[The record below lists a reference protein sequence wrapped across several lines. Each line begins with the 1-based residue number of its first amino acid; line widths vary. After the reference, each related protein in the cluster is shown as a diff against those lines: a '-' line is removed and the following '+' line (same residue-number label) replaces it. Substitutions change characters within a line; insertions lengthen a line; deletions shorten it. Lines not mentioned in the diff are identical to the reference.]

1 MSKIAAGK
9 SKRGHIGI
17 MLSIIGVIAV
27 AVIIEIIILNSLTR
41 KDSNKTSLVILNQV
55 SGIIKDNEENE
66 EDLIESLKEEY
77 IIRAQTVA
85 YILQAKPEAETN
97 VDELIKIAIL
107 MSIDEIHIFDETGTI
122 YAGTLPQYYGFSF
135 DSGEQM
141 AFFKPMLSNRLLTM
155 CQDVTPNTAEG
166 KSMMY
171 AITWNE
177 AQDKM
182 IQVGIKPVR
191 LLEELHH
198 DEISTV
204 IASMPTYE
212 GIDIIV
218 ADTETGV
225 IEGATDSKTV
235 GLTLSDIGISK
246 VTSILDKTVSDTMHI
261 DGVKYNCKLMNIG
274 DYIVIVSYS
283 TESAVK
289 NISVAIIIELIYL
302 ALAGLTIICVVARLL
317 RANSEINTQM
327 ATLASISDIYNSM
340 HLLDLENNTA
350 KEYNARDEVSRAASN
365 TDRADEI
372 MNQMTTLA
380 VEDSYMDEALK
391 FTDVTTLADR
401 MQDKKIIS
409 SIFIS
414 KAIGWFRASFITIE
428 KDWSG
433 RPKKVLFVTQNINK
447 EKKKEEELIFKSNVD
462 ELTGLYN
469 RRAYEEHIAEHKDT
483 VTEENFVFV
492 SLDVNGLKR
501 VNDSLGHAAGDEL
514 IKGAANCLKQC
525 FAPYGRI
532 YRVGGDEFSAMIF
545 ANENQLEKIKSDFEE
560 VTAKWSGNIV
570 KSLSISSGYV
580 SKRDVSTTSVH
591 EMSKIAD
598 KKMYEAKEEH
608 YRIYGK

>member
-1 MSKIAAGK
+1 
-9 SKRGHIGI
+9 
-17 MLSIIGVIAV
+17 
-27 AVIIEIIILNSLTR
+27 
-41 KDSNKTSLVILNQV
+41 
-55 SGIIKDNEENE
+55 
-66 EDLIESLKEEY
+66 
-77 IIRAQTVA
+77 
-85 YILQAKPEAETN
+85 
-97 VDELIKIAIL
+97 
-107 MSIDEIHIFDETGTI
+107 
-122 YAGTLPQYYGFSF
+122 LPQYYGFSF

-204 IASMPTYE
+204 IASMPTYD

-235 GLTLSDIGISK
+235 GLTLSDIGISR

-261 DGVKYNCKLMNIG
+261 DGVKYNCNLMNIG

-289 NISVAIIIELIYL
+289 SVSVAILIELIYL
-302 ALAGLTIICVVARLL
+302 ALAGATIICVVARLL
-317 RANSEINTQM
+317 RANSEVNTQM
-327 ATLASISDIYNSM
+327 ATLASMSDIYNSM

-350 KEYNARDEVSRAASN
+350 KEYNARDEVSRAVRDTEA
-365 TDRADEI
+365 ADEL
-372 MNQMTTLA
+372 MRQMTTFTVDDNYL
-380 VEDSYMDEALK
+380 DDALK
-391 FTDVTTLADR
+391 FTDVSTLADR

-433 RPKKVLFVTQNINK
+433 RPKKVIYVTQNINK

-514 IKGAANCLKQC
+514 IKGAADCLKQC

-545 ANENQLEKIKSDFEE
+545 ANEKQLEKIKSDFAE
-560 VTAKWSGNIV
+560 VTANWSGELV
-570 KSLSISSGYV
+570 KSLSISSGFV
-580 SKRDVSTTSVH
+580 PKREVSTTSVH
-591 EMSKIAD
+591 EMSNIAD

>member
-1 MSKIAAGK
+1 
-9 SKRGHIGI
+9 
-17 MLSIIGVIAV
+17 MLGIIGVIAV
-27 AVIIEIIILNSLTR
+27 AVIIEVIILNSLTR
-41 KDSNKTSLVILNQV
+41 KDSNKTSLVLLNQV
-55 SGIIKDNEENE
+55 SSIIKDNDENE

-85 YILQAKPEAETN
+85 YILQAKPEAEMN
-97 VDELIKIAIL
+97 VDELVKIAIL

-122 YAGTLPQYYGFSF
+122 YSGTMPQYYGFSF

-218 ADTETGV
+218 ADAETGV
-225 IEGATDSKTV
+225 IEGATDSETT
-235 GLTLSDIGISK
+235 GLTLSDIGVSR
-246 VTSILDKTVSDTMHI
+246 VPSILDKTVSDTMHI
-261 DGVKYNCKLMNIG
+261 DGVKYNCNLMNIG

-289 NISVAIIIELIYL
+289 SISVAIMIELIYL
-302 ALAGLTIICVVARLL
+302 ALAGATIIFVVARLL
-317 RANSEINTQM
+317 RANSEVSTQM

-340 HLLDLENNTA
+340 HLLDLENNTV
-350 KEYNARDEVSRAASN
+350 KEYNARDEVSRAARN

-401 MQDKKIIS
+401 MQDKKMIS

-514 IKGAANCLKQC
+514 IKGAADCLKQC

-545 ANENQLEKIKSDFEE
+545 ANEKQLEKIKSDFAE
-560 VTAKWSGNIV
+560 VTAKWSGNLV
-570 KSLSISSGYV
+570 KSLSISSGFV
-580 SKRDVSTTSVH
+580 TKREVSTTSVH
-591 EMSKIAD
+591 EMSNIAD